1 MDAKVA
7 HPDQLEEVQA
17 VGHRGRRGIVVTT
30 FSAKETTDTPHTP
43 GYEIFANEINR
54 SVNLLRC
61 VLCAGFRRFRRLPL
75 LVLSVGQCILNS
87 RLTGT
92 NVLTLLRDD
101 KVNGR
106 H

>member
-43 GYEIFANEINR
+43 GYEIYATEMNGNVNCFAMCYVR
-54 SVNLLRC
+54 VSGFSADFPFWLR
-61 VLCAGFRRFRRLPL
+61 VLDNA
-75 LVLSVGQCILNS
+75 S
-87 RLTGT
+87 
-92 NVLTLLRDD
+92 
-101 KVNGR
+101 
-106 H
+106 